1 MQKPVNK
8 KELNRYFKLLVKS
21 SLFVFFGIFLSK
33 IFSYIYRV
41 IIARYFGPEIYG
53 SFSLAIIIFL
63 WFVVFSSLGLF
74 EGLLRFIPFYKG
86 KRKINN
92 IRYVFKFSLIVLFF
106 SSIIAG
112 LILFFLAEFISINIF
127 NDINLIFFL
136 KIFSLLIPIY
146 IISYALLTVIQSF
159 EKIGAHSFIA
169 DFLQNFLKVIFLI
182 VLIFIGLNTNAILF
196 SYFLGVLGVFLISFF
211 YCKYNLSEIF
221 KKIKLNKS
229 SKKKIRKELF
239 SYSWPLI
246 LLGILSEIMPNI
258 DSFVIGYFNGTFDV
272 GIYNAAIPIAWLI
285 VFFPSLFIR
294 LFSPLI
300 NKEFSR
306 KNLGLVSELS
316 KQIVKWILI
325 VNLPFFILMI
335 LFPGV
340 FINILFGSEYLGA
353 ENSLRFL
360 ATAYLFSSI
369 TIISHNLISMTGKS
383 KIILT
388 NIVIASF
395 LNLILNLFLVPVYG
409 ISGAA
414 FATMIS
420 QIILTFIFFFQTKY
434 YTSIVP
440 LRRKMVRIFFSIIP
454 PTILLIY
461 FKQFISSNLPAL
473 FFQGSLFILFYL
485 FLIFITKSLDE
496 NDIMILNT
504 IKRKIFN

>member
-1 MQKPVNK
+1 MQKPVNQ
-8 KELNRYFKLLVKS
+8 KELDRYFKLLVKS
-21 SLFVFFGIFLSK
+21 SLFVFFGVFLSK

-53 SFSLAIIIFL
+53 SFSLAVIIFL

-86 KRKINN
+86 KKRINN
-92 IRYVFKFSLIVLFF
+92 IRHVFKFSLIILFF
-106 SSIIAG
+106 SSILAG
-112 LILFFLAEFISINIF
+112 LILFFSAEFISINIF
-127 NDINLIFFL
+127 NDAKLIFFL
-136 KIFSLLIPIY
+136 KIFSLLIPLY

-159 EKIGAHSFIA
+159 ERIAAQSFIV

-182 VLIFIGLNTNAILF
+182 LLIFIGLNIDAIIF
-196 SYFLGVLGVFLISFF
+196 SYFLGVLGVFLASFI
-211 YCKYNLSEIF
+211 YCKYKLSEIF
-221 KKIKLNKS
+221 KKIRLSKS
-229 SKKKIRKELF
+229 SKRKIQKELF

-258 DSFVIGYFNGTFDV
+258 DSFIIGYFNGTFDV

-285 VFFPSLFIR
+285 VFFPSLFLR

-300 NKEFSR
+300 NREFSR
-306 KNLGLVSELS
+306 KNIGLVSELS

-325 VNLPFFILMI
+325 VNLPFFLLMI

-340 FINILFGSEYLGA
+340 FINILFGQEYLGA

-369 TIISHNLISMTGKS
+369 TMISHNLISMTGRS

-388 NIVIASF
+388 NIVIISF
-395 LNLILNLFLVPVYG
+395 LNLILNIFLVPIYG

-414 FATMIS
+414 FATMVS
-420 QIILTFIFFFQTKY
+420 QIILTFIFFFQTRY
-434 YTSIVP
+434 YVSIVP
-440 LRRKMVRIFFSIIP
+440 LRRKMTRIFISIIP
-454 PTILLIY
+454 PTVLLIY
-461 FKQFISSNLPAL
+461 LKQFITANLLTL

-485 FLIFITKSLDE
+485 FLIFITRSLDE
-496 NDIMILNT
+496 KDIMILDT
-504 IKRKIFN
+504 IKKKIFD